1 MNTLHD
7 IYRCPGCVAIAAHG
21 NSFCRGCGNKF
32 SADDIELMKATIK
45 TPLKVLPWNLR
56 DIYRCVHCDEHI
68 ALEDAYCRGCGDQI
82 CDQEKQLMKLRLDEI
97 ARDNTPALIGL
108 ALFVILVILLSA
120 AMARY

>member
-1 MNTLHD
+1 
-7 IYRCPGCVAIAAHG
+7 
-21 NSFCRGCGNKF
+21 
-32 SADDIELMKATIK
+32 MKATIK